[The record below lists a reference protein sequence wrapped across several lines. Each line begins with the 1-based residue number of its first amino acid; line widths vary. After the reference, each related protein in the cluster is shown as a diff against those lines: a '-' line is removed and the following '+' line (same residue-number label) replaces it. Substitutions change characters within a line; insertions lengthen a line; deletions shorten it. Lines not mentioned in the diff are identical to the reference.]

1 MLSQK
6 KSLNILKKTN
16 ALLEGHFVL
25 SSGLHST
32 KYIQCA
38 KLLSFPHMAN
48 KICLSLAKKI
58 KRNFKKIDLILSPA
72 MGGIIIGYEIGKL
85 LKKETIF
92 CERIKG
98 KFKLRRGFRI
108 KKKSKVLIV
117 EDVITTGKS
126 SLECAKLIT
135 RSKAKLLGF
144 ACIIDRSSK
153 KNLKIKK
160 KIISHLKIDAPTF
173 KKNNLPEY
181 IKSTPISVPGSR
193 FIKWKD

>member
-6 KSLNILKKTN
+6 KSLSILKRTN

-25 SSGLHST
+25 SSGLHSS

-38 KLLSFPHMAN
+38 KLLSFPHIAN
-48 KICLSLAKKI
+48 KICQSLSKKI
-58 KRNFKKIDLILSPA
+58 KKNFKNIDLILSPA
-72 MGGIIIGYEIGKL
+72 IGGIVIGYEIGRL

-98 KFKLRRGFRI
+98 KFTLRRGFNI
-108 KKKSKVLIV
+108 KKKSKVLII

-126 SLECAKLIT
+126 SLECVKLILKA
-135 RSKAKLLGF
+135 KAKLLGF
-144 ACIIDRSSK
+144 VCIIDRSSK
-153 KNLKIKK
+153 KDLKIKR
-160 KIISHLKIDAPTF
+160 KIVSHLKIDIPTY

-181 IKSTPISVPGSR
+181 LKSTPISVPGSR
-193 FIKWKD
+193 FNK